1 MPGRRTRKNRGVKR
15 SPKQALMKRTR
26 NAAVKAARQL
36 AQTLRQ
42 TQKQT
47 QGKGVGKGVGKGRKA
62 KKNRR
67 SQSI

>member
-47 QGKGVGKGVGKGRKA
+47 QGKGKGVGK
-62 KKNRR
+62 
-67 SQSI
+67 